1 MKYARKR
8 LWMAIVLLAS
18 LSVAVVLVLQAFQSS
33 LMFFYTPTDLAEQ
46 GMKQGS
52 FRLGGI
58 VKPQSVRRNNAITA
72 FTVITDPSSA
82 DFIHVTYQGILP
94 DLFREGQGIVAQGSL
109 DSEGVFK
116 ATRVLAKHDEVYKPP
131 L

>member
-1 MKYARKR
+1 MKHARRR
-8 LWMAIVLLAS
+8 LWMAIVLLTS
-18 LSVAVVLVLQAFQSS
+18 VSVAVVLVLQAFQNS

-46 GMKQGS
+46 GMKPGS

-58 VKPQSVRRNNAITA
+58 VKPQSVRRDNAVTA
-72 FTVITDPSSA
+72 FTIITDPSSA
-82 DFIHVTYQGILP
+82 DFVHVTYQGVLP